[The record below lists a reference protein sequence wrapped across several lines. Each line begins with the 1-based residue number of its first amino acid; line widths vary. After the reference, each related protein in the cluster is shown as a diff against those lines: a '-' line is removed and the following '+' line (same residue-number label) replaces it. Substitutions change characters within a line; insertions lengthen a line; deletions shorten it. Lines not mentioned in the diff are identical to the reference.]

1 MNDEDLEAELP
12 LSTSDSDLQAED
24 RRMIDDKKG
33 HDDKS
38 GYDDKSEQDDA
49 AVNLEELLQGLGL
62 GVGQYITWGIL
73 FLTALSHKL
82 TMYFMTSVLNPYLRC
97 EWKQD
102 SALGTS
108 MGTTN
113 PIVIALSGV
122 LFGSLADKYGRR
134 TVLLATSILLLI
146 GSLMAAFSPNYWV
159 FLAARVMQ
167 GLCTGI
173 GFPVTFIFA
182 TEVVNAKFKELAV
195 FTMAMSAQLQQ
206 LGGIFLSLITRLF
219 LNQNLTDWR
228 TLTVILISPLV
239 CSILGLFCIPES
251 PRYLLVSGK
260 GEEALS
266 ALQKLFKWNGTAFP
280 DIGGGVK
287 VMPCQVEECEE
298 ITGLF
303 RHGLAKLTTLLTVVF
318 FSNLFMWAALA
329 AYLTLYSQDT
339 GQVESTSSSYDK
351 KCTQTLDQKVLNGYL
366 AAFLGDVVG
375 CSFAAFAGKRV
386 GRRLVIRGFAVLAI
400 VISVP
405 VYFDIT
411 SDILKDVSSMLFRF
425 SVTGLRFTL
434 WLIAIEAYPTVLKGT
449 VSGFT
454 HAFGEAGGAIG
465 AVLTYELYPVSSISV
480 VALFVSIAVVQLVAS
495 FLWGTEIDQSNCDDD
510 DDETDGLGS
519 GVPGS
524 PSR

>member
-1 MNDEDLEAELP
+1 MNDEDLEAGLP
-12 LSTSDSDLQAED
+12 MSTSDSDFQA
-24 RRMIDDKKG
+24 DKKCLIE
-33 HDDKS
+33 DN
-38 GYDDKSEQDDA
+38 SEPEDS

-73 FLTALSHKL
+73 FITALSHKL

-97 EWKQD
+97 EWNQD

-134 TVLLATSILLLI
+134 TVLLATSILLLV

-159 FLAARVMQ
+159 FLAARIMQ

-266 ALQKLFKWNGTAFP
+266 TLQKLFKWNGTAFP
-280 DIGGGVK
+280 DISGGVK
-287 VMPCQVEECEE
+287 LRPCQVEECEE

-329 AYLTLYSQDT
+329 AYLTLYSRDT
-339 GQVESTSSSYDK
+339 GDLESTASDK
-351 KCTQTLDQKVLNGYL
+351 KCTHTLDQKILNGYL

-386 GRRLVIRGFAVLAI
+386 GRRLVIRGFAVLAL
-400 VISVP
+400 VISIP
-405 VYFDIT
+405 VYFDVT

-465 AVLTYELYPVSSISV
+465 SVLTYELYPVSSISV
-480 VALFVSIAVVQLVAS
+480 VALFVGIAVVQLIAS
-495 FLWGTEIDQSNCDDD
+495 FLWGTEIDQGNSDSEK
-510 DDETDGLGS
+510 DESDSEVTESSLH
-519 GVPGS
+519 
-524 PSR
+524 